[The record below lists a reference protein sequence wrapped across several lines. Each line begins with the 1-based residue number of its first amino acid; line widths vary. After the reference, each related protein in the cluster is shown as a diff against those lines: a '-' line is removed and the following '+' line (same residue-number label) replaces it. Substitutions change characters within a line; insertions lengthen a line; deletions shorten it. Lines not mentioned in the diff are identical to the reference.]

1 MDWSSN
7 QLNKFIVQIAANVHK
22 IGQFDGAVYGLAA
35 CHWRI
40 LKKDCRYADWRPNL
54 YHQIKWVSSLVAVPS
69 DLPLPPAMTSMN
81 RSFTSVQMF
90 HTHTP
95 PSGDKSWG
103 PDCEVKMRMK
113 REMKMRWK
121 WRWNESYLT
130 GARDGE
136 RKKGEEEPRE
146 NTNTNTPCPERANPE
161 RQGKRKS
168 GGRRKNTK
176 TSGGGEGRTRLNQPN
191 PSENKTYL
199 STHGTKP
206 TWRGEHAWNRGPMG
220 T

>member
-1 MDWSSN
+1 MVQYWILKWTEAQTSCSVLRFVAWPHAIDWEIEKCRYVTERPQWYPRIIWGAS
-7 QLNKFIVQIAANVHK
+7 L
-22 IGQFDGAVYGLAA
+22 DGASYVLSIPLQL
-35 CHWRI
+35 W
-40 LKKDCRYADWRPNL
+40 K
-54 YHQIKWVSSLVAVPS
+54 QIEVLHLFRCS
-69 DLPLPPAMTSMN
+69 T
-81 RSFTSVQMF
+81 

-130 GARDGE
+130 GTRDGE

-161 RQGKRKS
+161 KAREKKS

-176 TSGGGEGRTRLNQPN
+176 TGGGGGRRKRLNQPKPQRKQDLPKHARN
-191 PSENKTYL
+191 RTYL
-199 STHGTKP
+199 E
-206 TWRGEHAWNRGPMG
+206 RGARMK
-220 T
+220 